1 MKGYVRQNM
10 EVILV
15 KPGKEAAD
23 NRIKGILGNLVKHE
37 SEGAIFIISHDNG
50 YYKLI
55 NRYREK
61 YGIQSKMLDLK
72 KSIQAA
78 L

>member
-1 MKGYVRQNM
+1 MKN
-10 EVILV
+10 E
-15 KPGKEAAD
+15 
-23 NRIKGILGNLVKHE
+23 NR
-37 SEGAIFIISHDNG
+37 GAIFIISHDNG

-61 YGIQSKMLDLK
+61 YGIQPEMLDLN